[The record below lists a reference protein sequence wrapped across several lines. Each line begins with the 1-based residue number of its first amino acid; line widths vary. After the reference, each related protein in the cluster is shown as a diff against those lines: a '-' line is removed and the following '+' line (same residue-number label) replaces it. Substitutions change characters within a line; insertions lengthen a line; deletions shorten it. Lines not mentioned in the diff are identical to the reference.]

1 MNAVRDLAIEEI
13 AKTWSLSAFGDSEL
27 SPCENGFD
35 WLPGS
40 HTVHVR
46 IFDDERKSESPLPG
60 RFRITIFTDFL
71 RSVPVLSDKFT
82 HLVGASS
89 KFLSSGYS
97 FVYPPFDVWKEYFN
111 GQPAE
116 MQLFSSAYVD
126 QAIAGW
132 LPSFLAQMA
141 IMQPINAEIRSTT
154 AFEMFGGG
162 VPAFAGGSK
171 KASISEI
178 LNLGET
184 VFVPEGKKENK
195 WSGSDEFEQFAEK
208 HAKNDFC
215 FGLGDKEGMTLETP
229 FGADSAI
236 IRFQTDQQHPQ
247 LGNGLLITTQIRSSQ
262 RFEDVC
268 VEAASL
274 NYFESRFWTDF
285 PQLGCWHPQEAS
297 ENVAN
302 WAHTCFIPNALFRS
316 GLVANF
322 AFWAMAR
329 VQWVRHTR
337 FPQLKD
343 QTMAEIL
350 ESRFRH

>member
-1 MNAVRDLAIEEI
+1 
-13 AKTWSLSAFGDSEL
+13 
-27 SPCENGFD
+27 
-35 WLPGS
+35 
-40 HTVHVR
+40 
-46 IFDDERKSESPLPG
+46 
-60 RFRITIFTDFL
+60 
-71 RSVPVLSDKFT
+71 
-82 HLVGASS
+82 LVGASS

-97 FVYPPFDVWKEYFN
+97 LVYPPFDIWREYFN
-111 GQPAE
+111 GQSAE

-126 QAIAGW
+126 KAIAGW